1 MTSLIN
7 IDHASIHLFV
17 IDMSSDTLTVH
28 LHDSVLFEVFF
39 ARLNYECMTF
49 GLCCDSTLT
58 DNLSHYLTL
67 PSFRPLAC
75 SSLQLV
81 ILASTFQLPPST
93 SDHGCALAAI
103 LLEPLF
109 ASTAAT
115 SAAYRP
121 RHHGF
126 SSHDNSP
133 HLQPYWHLRPTHSCT
148 PYASGPP
155 LSPIHDLTIHT
166 ATTAHTATAD
176 STVTAGVP
184 TSTATTTAHSRPSHS
199 TAIELQAQSTTA
211 TSRPHRHCTCSTPPL
226 PLHQPTTLGTKQ
238 NTIGIPTPSTATSS
252 TAQSNPH
259 NGLEKQ
265 GWQGSPPLTSS
276 PLLLPEEV
284 SPWISIRLSSPGVGL
299 SSPDGKRTTC
309 LLKAW
314 RCPAQTDRTSA
325 CSKTFG
331 LSSP

>member
-1 MTSLIN
+1 MTSFIN

-109 ASTAAT
+109 ASTAAS
-115 SAAYRP
+115 SAACQP
-121 RHHGF
+121 RHHSF
-126 SSHDNSP
+126 TSHSNSP
-133 HLQPYWHLRPTHSCT
+133 HLQPYRHLWPTHPRT
-148 PYASGPP
+148 PHASGPP
-155 LSPIHDLTIHT
+155 LQSIRDFTLHTATAAHT
-166 ATTAHTATAD
+166 ATTGTA
-176 STVTAGVP
+176 VTAGVP
-184 TSTATTTAHSRPSHS
+184 TSTTTTTTPHSRPSHS
-199 TAIELQAQSTTA
+199 TTIDLQAQPTTTA
-211 TSRPHRHCTCSTPPL
+211 SCPRRHGTC
-226 PLHQPTTLGTKQ
+226 
-238 NTIGIPTPSTATSS
+238 STATSHPIPHS
-252 TAQSNPH
+252 TRPRL
-259 NGLEKQ
+259 LEPNR
-265 GWQGSPPLTSS
+265 PPLGLQRPARPPTV
-276 PLLLPEEV
+276 PYNPTHTVV
-284 SPWISIRLSSPGVGL
+284 SKSRSGRASDL
-299 SSPDGKRTTC
+299 
-309 LLKAW
+309 
-314 RCPAQTDRTSA
+314 
-325 CSKTFG
+325 
-331 LSSP
+331 